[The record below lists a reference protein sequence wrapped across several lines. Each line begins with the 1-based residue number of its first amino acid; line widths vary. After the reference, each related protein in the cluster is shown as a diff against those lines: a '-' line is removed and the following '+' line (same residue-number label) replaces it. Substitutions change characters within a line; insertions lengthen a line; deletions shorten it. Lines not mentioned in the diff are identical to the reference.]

1 MKMNKLKNKQKKI
14 SNKQK
19 TIRKPNDNSMKQR
32 KLGNFSILQKLI
44 LGYIIPVI
52 IVVVLGIIS
61 YTLASKGL
69 IQNYESATKNTI
81 DMATNYIELGLT
93 NVDSVATEYTRD
105 SEINLYVQ
113 GLTNQDLLKRKAF
126 INKVYGSFSKK
137 ADIDKFIESIHIISK
152 SGTPVLTSS
161 GSSEENDGFYDEL
174 IDSNEGKNL
183 TNTDNR
189 FYWTGKHSLIDS
201 KLGLDTESYS
211 LSLFR
216 KFQTDGSVVVID
228 VSKDEINRFLD
239 RLSLGTGSYIGLI
252 TSDGTEIVTKDT
264 GKQTDKNKEQ
274 IDEVP
279 SKDEDGSEFSFLTSK
294 FYQDSINSN
303 DFNGSEYV
311 KYNSKEYLYV
321 YSKIGNTGITLCGL
335 VPKSSFTKEANDIK
349 LVTIIL
355 VAIACVIAMTLGTAI
370 SSGIVKCIKS
380 MNQSLR
386 KISEGDLTVEISVNR
401 KDEFK
406 ILANNITDTVSNMRG
421 LIQKVAN
428 VSGLVSNSADQV
440 METSNTIAVAS
451 SDISNA
457 INEIGHGI
465 AGQAED
471 SQNCLA
477 QMDSL
482 SQKITT
488 VNENLSEIEQVT
500 DDTKSMITKGI
511 TTMEQ
516 LSKQSDATNKITKY
530 VVDNITALE
539 MKSHSISKII
549 QVINEIAS
557 QTNLLALNASIEAAR
572 AGEAGRGFAV
582 VADEIRKLAEQSV
595 NAANDIKKVIEDI
608 SHQTSDTVNTAKEA
622 ENIVNQQNSIVDM
635 TINTFQN
642 MNDGV
647 ERLIAN
653 LSIISQNMNN
663 MDTARVGTLTA
674 VESISAIS
682 EETLAASDTVEET
695 VSTQTESVKDL
706 EEASKILG
714 ENAKELTEAI
724 NMFRI

>member
-1 MKMNKLKNKQKKI
+1 MSKMKKLQTRQKKELKKSKKMQLKPIAKNK
-14 SNKQK
+14 KQIK
-19 TIRKPNDNSMKQR
+19 FGS
-32 KLGNFSILQKLI
+32 LGILQKLI

-52 IVVVLGIIS
+52 IVVALGIIS
-61 YTLASKGL
+61 YSKASKGL
-69 IQNYESATKNTI
+69 ITNYESATKNTI

-93 NVDSVATEYTRD
+93 NVDSIATEYTRD
-105 SEINLYVQ
+105 SDINLYVQ
-113 GLTNQDLLKRKAF
+113 GLTNKDLLKRKAF
-126 INKVYGSFSKK
+126 INTIYSSFSKK

-152 SGTPVLTSS
+152 SGTPVLTST
-161 GSSEENDGFYDEL
+161 GSSEEKDGFYKEL
-174 IDSNEGKNL
+174 LESAEGANLKNSN
-183 TNTDNR
+183 NR

-201 KLGLDTESYS
+201 KLGLNTDGYS

-216 KFQTDGSVVVID
+216 KFQTDGSVIVID
-228 VSKDEINRFLD
+228 VSTVEINRFLD
-239 RLSLGTGSYIGLI
+239 KLSLGTGSYVGLI
-252 TSDGTEIVTKDT
+252 TSDGTEIISENK
-264 GKQTDKNKEQ
+264 GDKNNAAS
-274 IDEVP
+274 EVEATEA
-279 SKDEDGSEFSFLTSK
+279 KGNNQFSFIAST
-294 FYQDSINSN
+294 FYQESLQNSQ
-303 DFNGSEYV
+303 FSGSDYV
-311 KYNSKEYLYV
+311 KHNSEDYLYV

-335 VPKSSFTKEANDIK
+335 VPKSSFTEEANDIRFM
-349 LVTIIL
+349 TFIL
-355 VAIACVIAMTLGTAI
+355 VLIACVIALTLGTAI

-380 MNQSLR
+380 INQSLK
-386 KISEGDLTVEISVNR
+386 KISEGDLTVAVSVNR
-401 KDEFK
+401 KDEFN
-406 ILANNITDTVSNMRG
+406 ILAHNITDTVSNMRG
-421 LIQKVAN
+421 LIQKVAH
-428 VSGLVSNSADQV
+428 VSNLVSDSADQV
-440 METSNTIAVAS
+440 MDTSNTIAVAS
-451 SDISNA
+451 SNITNA

-488 VNENLSEIEQVT
+488 VNENLTEIEHVT
-500 DDTKSMITKGI
+500 DDTKSMINQGI

-516 LSKQSDATNKITKY
+516 LAKQSDATNKITKY

-539 MKSHSISKII
+539 IKSHSISKII

-608 SHQTSDTVNTAKEA
+608 SHQTSDTVSTAKEA
-622 ENIVNQQNSIVDM
+622 ENIVSKQNSIVDM
-635 TINTFQN
+635 TIHTFQS

-647 ERLIAN
+647 EKLLAN
-653 LSIISQNMNN
+653 LITISQNMNN
-663 MDTARVGTLTA
+663 MDSARVGTLSA

-695 VSTQTESVKDL
+695 VGSQTESVKAL

-714 ENAKELTEAI
+714 ENAKELTDAI